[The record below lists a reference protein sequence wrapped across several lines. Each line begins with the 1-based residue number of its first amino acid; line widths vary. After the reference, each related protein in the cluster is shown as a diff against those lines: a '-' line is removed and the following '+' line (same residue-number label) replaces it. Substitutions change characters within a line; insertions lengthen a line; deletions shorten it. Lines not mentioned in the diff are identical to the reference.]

1 MKTLISTF
9 LPFRLSFPSFPPSFP
24 LFSCLVSPHF
34 QSGFPSFPL
43 GYFTFS
49 CPPSNKPSNS
59 QSALTPSLC
68 LNPFGN
74 HLRYH
79 HRLFPIVPIHRRLL
93 LLHRRHLSQP
103 NPFPSRP
110 PSSSAALFRRFSEG
124 PGAPTYF
131 FDRFVLQT
139 PYSQVGVRS
148 TKRHSTVLPAPGPSG
163 EGKRGGTTTRL
174 NGREEG
180 RKEGRARDRRG

>member
-9 LPFRLSFPSFPPSFP
+9 LPFRLSFPSFPSSFP

-79 HRLFPIVPIHRRLL
+79 HRLFPIVPIHRRLP
-93 LLHRRHLSQP
+93 LLHRRLLSQP
-103 NPFPSRP
+103 NPFPAVPLHRRLPFFVVFPRGLEHQLTSLAVLCSRP
-110 PSSSAALFRRFSEG
+110 PTLRWGFGAQNAILWSFLLQAPREKGSAEG
-124 PGAPTYF
+124 QPQG
-131 FDRFVLQT
+131 
-139 PYSQVGVRS
+139 
-148 TKRHSTVLPAPGPSG
+148 
-163 EGKRGGTTTRL
+163 
-174 NGREEG
+174 
-180 RKEGRARDRRG
+180 